1 MATAERSVMSSDGRA
16 LDPDE
21 RVRIVLRPVGTPVA
35 LGLAAILIGTAML
48 SGLQMGWL
56 TSQADQQTVG
66 FVGIAAAFPLEL
78 LAAILAFLARDSLL
92 GTGLGTFSS
101 VWAVSGLTF
110 LTGPV
115 GVTNHALGM
124 FLIVGALILG
134 LLLISAGGGRVVFG
148 AVIACGSVRLA
159 LSGLYE
165 LEASHGL
172 KLAAGISGLVLA
184 AACAYGIVSL
194 LTEDLPRKQLLPVG
208 RSGRA
213 ASAISGGLQE
223 QLDQL
228 ENEAG
233 VRRQL

>member
-1 MATAERSVMSSDGRA
+1 MSDGRA
-16 LDPDE
+16 LDRDGQ
-21 RVRIVLRPVGTPVA
+21 VRIVLRPVGTPIA

-56 TSQADQQTVG
+56 TSQSDQQTVG

-78 LAAILAFLARDSLL
+78 LAAILAFLARDSLA

-101 VWAVSGLTF
+101 VWAVSGLAL
-110 LTGPV
+110 LTGRV
-115 GVTNHALGM
+115 GATNHALGM
-124 FLIVGALILG
+124 FLIVGALTLA
-134 LLLISAGGGRVVFG
+134 LLLLSAGGGRLVFG
-148 AVIACGSVRLA
+148 VVIACGGVRLA

-194 LTEDLPRKQLLPVG
+194 LTEDLPRKSLLPVG

-213 ASAISGGLQE
+213 ASAVSGGLQD
-223 QLDQL
+223 QLDEL

-233 VRRQL
+233 VRREL